1 MSLDTLTGEEQLYAV
16 FAAYG
21 RAMLNA
27 HGLELQLATL
37 LSVRTIFAGGT
48 KDERIR
54 ALARIEQQPMGNLIR
69 DFIASYEPSE
79 EIMEE
84 LDNMLYFRNE
94 LAHRVS
100 RMILIAATKGDWKI
114 PLIKELTE
122 ISEMFRDTGRL
133 LEPFMEACRN
143 QVGVPEEIMQ
153 ELGRHLYPGAAHA
166 A

>member
-1 MSLDTLTGEEQLYAV
+1 MSLDTLTREERLYGV

-21 RAMLNA
+21 RAMLGA
-27 HGLELQLATL
+27 HGLELRLATL
-37 LSVRTIFAGGT
+37 LSVRVILTGGT
-48 KDERIR
+48 KDEQSR
-54 ALARIEQQPMGNLIR
+54 ALTRIEQQPMGRLIQ
-69 DFIASYEPSE
+69 DFIASCGPSE

-100 RMILIAATKGDWKI
+100 RMILLAATNEDWEV

-122 ISEMFRDTGRL
+122 MSETFSDTEKL
-133 LEPFMEACRN
+133 LEPFMAEYRN
-143 QVGVPEEIMQ
+143 KVGVPEETMH
-153 ELGRHLYPGAAHA
+153 ELVRRLYPGAAHA